1 MNERSRRKIF
11 ERLKEPEYSLLHK
24 LTDDGQALDAA
35 SLQGLMRAAVDDRFK
50 VARGMLEAA
59 RLLLSH
65 ENVFVRRSAA
75 SRAYYA
81 VYHAARATVF
91 AVNRHDE
98 HDHEKLPGVINS
110 VVKREPPIGE
120 QLRDL
125 KRRRQE
131 ADYSSY
137 PGPPHSGQH
146 SMLEYDES
154 EFDGQIQ
161 DAVDRAGQ
169 LVDLLD
175 AYVQTRRT
183 P

>member
-1 MNERSRRKIF
+1 MGTCS
-11 ERLKEPEYSLLHK
+11 
-24 LTDDGQALDAA
+24 
-35 SLQGLMRAAVDDRFK
+35 
-50 VARGMLEAA
+50 
-59 RLLLSH
+59 
-65 ENVFVRRSAA
+65 SAA
-75 SRAYYA
+75 APR
-81 VYHAARATVF
+81 
-91 AVNRHDE
+91 
-98 HDHEKLPGVINS
+98 DHEKLPGVINS
-110 VVKREPPIGE
+110 VVENEPPIGE

-169 LVDLLD
+169 LVDLLG